1 MTAPS
6 RSAPADPQDLLAGL
20 GRSWLWPLS
29 FGILTLLAGIV
40 MLAWPEETV
49 RVVAI
54 IIGLLAGWIASM
66 ILNRHH
72 GLIVNL
78 IIGLVGALIGSWLAG
93 MFHIVLP
100 LSPFWADLCVSVA
113 GAVIL
118 LLILSL
124 FRRRP

>member
-1 MTAPS
+1 MVAHVN
-6 RSAPADPQDLLAGL
+6 
-20 GRSWLWPLS
+20 WL
-29 FGILTLLAGIV
+29 
-40 MLAWPEETV
+40 
-49 RVVAI
+49 VAI

-93 MFHIVLP
+93 FFHVVLP
-100 LSPFWADLCVSVA
+100 LSPFWADLCVSVV
-113 GAVIL
+113 GALVL

-124 FRRRP
+124 FRRRTV